1 MPLPTRLV
9 VVIRADLPHAWA
21 VNAAAVLGLSL
32 GVRLPGPPPEDAKDA
47 SGGLHAGL
55 DPHPVPVLSG
65 TPDQLREL
73 YQRATGREDL
83 VTVGFDE
90 VARRAREYDDY
101 LIALA
106 ATPGEEIEYVAI
118 GLFGPRNRVT
128 ALTKHLPLHGAP
140 TQEPSASSAVSG
152 KRRGDLFPTGGD
164 DRRFSG
170 PATGDERWLLQDVL
184 RDQRETLRLKCSGV
198 STELARRSVEPST
211 LSLLGLVRHLAD
223 VERRWFRRVLAG
235 QDAPP
240 IFSSGSDPDGDF
252 DAAVND
258 PEVIEAAWQAWDAE
272 VAFAEKFVA
281 RAADLDV
288 EGHDA
293 WRGAVS
299 LRWVLVHLI
308 EEYARHNGHA
318 DLLRERIDGVI
329 GL

>member
-1 MPLPTRLV
+1 MALPTKLV

-65 TPDQLREL
+65 TPGELREL
-73 YQRATGREDL
+73 HRTARAREDL
-83 VTVGFDE
+83 VAVGFNE
-90 VARRAREYDDY
+90 VARRARDYDDY
-101 LIALA
+101 LTALA
-106 ATPGEEIEYVAI
+106 ATPGEEVEYVAV
-118 GLFGPRNRVT
+118 GLLGPRNRVT

-140 TQEPSASSAVSG
+140 ARRPSGSG
-152 KRRGDLFPTGGD
+152 AGGARRGDLFPAGGH
-164 DRRFSG
+164 DRRFGG
-170 PATGDERWLLQDVL
+170 PATGDERRLLLDML
-184 RDQRETLRLKCSGV
+184 RAQRETLRLKCAGV
-198 STELARRSVEPST
+198 PAELARRSVEPST

-235 QDAPP
+235 QSAPP
-240 IFSSGSDPDGDF
+240 VFSSDADPDGDF
-252 DAAVND
+252 DGAVDD
-258 PEVIEAAWQAWDAE
+258 PEVIEAAWRAWEAE
-272 VAFAEKFVA
+272 VAFAERFVA
-281 RAADLDV
+281 RAAGLDV

-293 WRGAVS
+293 WRGTVS
-299 LRWVLVHLI
+299 LRWVLLHLI

-318 DLLRERIDGVI
+318 DLLRERIDGAI